1 MKQRST
7 TTQFFC
13 RIFLLCLAALGS
25 QLVAA
30 DAKKT
35 APRGNGSTDSAQFTF
50 PSFID
55 VSACAGF
62 SLQWSSQGLQVD
74 HATGDFNTTW
84 SPTEPNVLNCSGH
97 LDATTLTATLKC
109 PSGTGPVGTIN
120 ATGSNNVY
128 TGTYTLGAATGPVNI
143 VLTPGG
149 GGGGGGGGH
158 PTVTAALTPNPA
170 NVGDTVVFKGT
181 ITPPQ
186 GNVITSTAMGTVTF
200 GDGSPAVTLEALQ
213 FIAQFKQTGFEHVY
227 QSAGVFNVHLYLFD
241 TTDPPGQGDNIDY
254 FEVVGNAPAAVNG
267 ANGLNVTASVS
278 GGGAVGLQIHAQLL
292 AGAADATTSFEDAGG
307 NPVPPA
313 GGTLQGFTVGQTVA
327 GSGLVVGSTNVLD
340 ATSTTIGQIR
350 KTVGISDMLA
360 GVPNGLA
367 NPASTA
373 LSVKSLKG
381 KFTFNQSKS
390 DIVSF
395 SAQFML
401 PPGFS
406 FARSGANEMQFSM
419 GNVVDTVQLDTKG
432 NLKSASRGRITKLSV
447 KIPKLPQG
455 VAVGGEPAKLTAQF
469 SATGMTGSG
478 FNTEG
483 ITSLRGTNETGKVLT
498 RFIQV
503 NMLFAGVAYEV
514 LAPVNYVISPD
525 SSFGSIAGRHQ

>member
-1 MKQRST
+1 MQKNST
-7 TTQFFC
+7 SLKCLCQ
-13 RIFLLCLAALGS
+13 ILLLGLAVLGS
-25 QLVAA
+25 QLRAA

-35 APRGNGSTDSAQFTF
+35 TPRGGTTDDAQFTF
-50 PSFID
+50 PNFID

-62 SLQWSSQGLQVD
+62 SLQWVSQGLQVD
-74 HATGDFNTTW
+74 HATGNFNTTW

-109 PSGTGPVGTIN
+109 PSGTGPVGTIT

-149 GGGGGGGGH
+149 GGEGSNNKKE
-158 PTVTAALTPNPA
+158 TLNATLTPNPA
-170 NVGDTVVFKGT
+170 KVGDTVVFKG
-181 ITPPQ
+181 ILTPDQ
-186 GNVITSTAMGTVTF
+186 GHVVTAADMGTLSF
-200 GDGSPAVTLEALQ
+200 GDGSPDVTLNGLQ
-213 FIAQFKQTGFEHVY
+213 FIPQFKEPGFSHVY
-227 QSAGVFNVHLYLFD
+227 QSEGVFDIHLHLFNTSNPLD
-241 TTDPPGQGDNIDY
+241 SGADFDF
-254 FEVVGNAPAAVNG
+254 FEVVGSAPVAVNG
-267 ANGLNVTASVS
+267 ATGVNVTSSVS

-292 AGAADATTSFEDAGG
+292 SGAADATTSFEDAGG

-340 ATSTTIGQIR
+340 AVGTTIGQIR
-350 KTVGISDMLA
+350 KTVGVSDTLA

-390 DIVSF
+390 DDVAF

-447 KIPKLPQG
+447 KIPKLAQG

-483 ITSLRGTNETGKVLT
+483 ITSQRGTNETGKVLT

>member
-1 MKQRST
+1 MQKNST
-7 TTQFFC
+7 TIKYLCQT
-13 RIFLLCLAALGS
+13 LLFGLAVLGS
-25 QLVAA
+25 QLNGA

-35 APRGNGSTDSAQFTF
+35 APRGSTDDYSVMF
-50 PSFID
+50 PNFID
-55 VSACAGF
+55 VTACAGF
-62 SLQWSSQGLQVD
+62 SLQWNSQEIQVD
-74 HATGDFNTTW
+74 HATGNFNTTW
-84 SPTEPNVLNCSGH
+84 SPNEPNVLNCSGH
-97 LDATTLTATLKC
+97 LDATSFNGVLKC
-109 PSGTGPVGTIN
+109 PSGTGPTGTIN
-120 ATGSNNVY
+120 ATGSNNSF
-128 TGTYTLGAATGPVNI
+128 TGTYTLGGVSGPVNI
-143 VLTPGG
+143 VFKSGDG
-149 GGGGGGGGH
+149 SNGGGH
-158 PTVTAALTPNPA
+158 PAVAAALTPNPA
-170 NVGDTVVFKGT
+170 NVGDTVAFKGT
-181 ITPPQ
+181 ITPPH
-186 GNVITSTAMGTVTF
+186 GNAITSTAMGTVTF
-200 GDGSPAVTLEALQ
+200 GDGSPAVTLDALQ
-213 FIAQFKQTGFEHVY
+213 FIAQFKQPGFEHVY

-241 TTDPPGQGDNIDY
+241 TTDLPGQGNNFDY

-267 ANGLNVTASVS
+267 ATGLNVSASVS

-350 KTVGISDMLA
+350 KTVGISDLLA

-390 DIVSF
+390 DIVAF

-447 KIPKLPQG
+447 KIPKLAGG

-469 SATGMTGSG
+469 SAVGMTGAG

-483 ITSLRGTNETGKVLT
+483 ITSQRGTNETGKTLT

-525 SSFGSIAGRHQ
+525 SSFGSIAGRH